1 MTPPSAISLFSLYDV
16 TLLNE
21 IVCLLSTLVLEHA
34 YKCTES
40 ILALNKVINPYLF
53 NKKCVCLICFSFYK
67 LTFSKVYDK

>member
-1 MTPPSAISLFSLYDV
+1 MTPLSAISLFSLYDV

-53 NKKCVCLICFSFYK
+53 NKCVRLIFFSFYK
-67 LTFSKVYDK
+67 LIFSKVYDK